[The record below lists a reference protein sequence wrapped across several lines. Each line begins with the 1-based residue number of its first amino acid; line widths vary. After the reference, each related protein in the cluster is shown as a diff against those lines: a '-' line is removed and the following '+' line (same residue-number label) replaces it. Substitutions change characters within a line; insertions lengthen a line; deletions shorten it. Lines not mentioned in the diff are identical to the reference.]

1 MWLWYVTWGVCEV
14 CVHVCVWLCC
24 VMCVCTACVCVCMG
38 CDIRPWMGLAL
49 EALRGPFQLQPVT
62 PEDCEWP
69 AAPRSLQLSGQVSA
83 SGRGWAAPGLHGS
96 TRLGHK
102 GRADSVT
109 DT

>member
-1 MWLWYVTWGVCEV
+1 MCDVGWVCQVYVCACV
-14 CVHVCVWLCC
+14 CVVVLCDVCVYG
-24 VMCVCTACVCVCMG
+24 VCVCVCMG
-38 CDIRPWMGLAL
+38 CDIRPWMRLAL

-62 PEDCEWP
+62 PEDYEWP